1 MKVIPIKP
9 NINSWKKPM
18 YVATFK
24 EVTYDDELN
33 EIRTYNEP
41 VAYEINYQPVSSY
54 LDVQAYG
61 KDSTEM
67 YKMVIP
73 IKDKD
78 LFKEYDLAY
87 LNGAVPFNQTSDT
100 EYQEDIEYFIK
111 KGDTFKKLEVETD
124 YNIGDTIEG
133 TVYNREANYGDNANY
148 VLLPPKEGNAVVI
161 IYCQKIKGK

>member
-1 MKVIPIKP
+1 MIVIPIKP
-9 NINSWKKPM
+9 NPSDWKKPM

-24 EVTYDDELN
+24 DVTTDDELN

-41 VAYEINYQPVSSY
+41 VAYLINYQPVSSY
-54 LDVQAYG
+54 LDIQTYG
-61 KDSTEM
+61 KDTTEM

-87 LNGAVPFNQTSDT
+87 LNGATP
-100 EYQEDIEYFIK
+100 E
-111 KGDTFKKLEVETD
+111 GEV
-124 YNIGDTIEG
+124 N
-133 TVYNREANYGDNANY
+133 NGDNANY

>member
-9 NINSWKKPM
+9 NPNTWKKPL
-18 YVATFK
+18 YIATLK
-24 EVTYDDELN
+24 EVVTDDELN

-41 VAYEINYQPVSSY
+41 VAYEMNYQPVSSY
-54 LDVQAYG
+54 LDIQTFG
-61 KDSTEM
+61 KDTTEM

-87 LNGAVPFNQTSDT
+87 LNGATP
-100 EYQEDIEYFIK
+100 
-111 KGDTFKKLEVETD
+111 
-124 YNIGDTIEG
+124 EG
-133 TVYNREANYGDNANY
+133 EQNNGDNANY

>member
-1 MKVIPIKP
+1 MIVIPIKP
-9 NINSWKKPM
+9 NPSDWKKPL
-18 YVATFK
+18 YIATFK

-87 LNGAVPFNQTSDT
+87 LNGATP
-100 EYQEDIEYFIK
+100 
-111 KGDTFKKLEVETD
+111 
-124 YNIGDTIEG
+124 EG
-133 TVYNREANYGDNANY
+133 ELNNGDNANY

>member
-1 MKVIPIKP
+1 MIPIKP
-9 NINSWKKPM
+9 NPNDWKKPI

-24 EVTYDDELN
+24 EVIFDDELN

-54 LDVQAYG
+54 LDIQMYG
-61 KDSTEM
+61 KDTTEM

-78 LFKEYDLAY
+78 LFKEYDVAY
-87 LNGAVPFNQTSDT
+87 LNGATP
-100 EYQEDIEYFIK
+100 E
-111 KGDTFKKLEVETD
+111 GEV
-124 YNIGDTIEG
+124 
-133 TVYNREANYGDNANY
+133 NYGDNANY
-148 VLLPPKEGNAVVI
+148 VMLPPKIGNAVVI

>member
-9 NINSWKKPM
+9 NPNDWKKPL
-18 YVATFK
+18 YIATFK
-24 EVTYDDELN
+24 EISYDDELN

-41 VAYEINYQPVSSY
+41 VAYEYNYQPVSSY
-54 LDVQAYG
+54 LDIQAFG

-87 LNGAVPFNQTSDT
+87 LNGATP
-100 EYQEDIEYFIK
+100 
-111 KGDTFKKLEVETD
+111 
-124 YNIGDTIEG
+124 EG
-133 TVYNREANYGDNANY
+133 EINNGDNANY